1 MKIAPDATVTELDL
15 PEADKRAVIWEL
27 LGSPD
32 TVDQG
37 IYQGIY
43 HRRAVLHVHGN
54 GRQLGLPQ
62 NLAAWALASAWRGTA
77 LYLLAGPVAITGR
90 TMAGELTGLD
100 GDLVR
105 HARVVAQTVRETLTE
120 WRRRPPVSNEAAISE
135 LLAYATRDISAST

>member
-1 MKIAPDATVTELDL
+1 MRAVKIAPDATVTELDL
-15 PEADKRAVIWEL
+15 PEADTRAVIREL

-32 TVDQG
+32 SVD
-37 IYQGIY
+37 QGIY

-120 WRRRPPVSNEAAISE
+120 WRRRPPASDEAAISE
-135 LLAYATRDISAST
+135 LLAYATRDISESR